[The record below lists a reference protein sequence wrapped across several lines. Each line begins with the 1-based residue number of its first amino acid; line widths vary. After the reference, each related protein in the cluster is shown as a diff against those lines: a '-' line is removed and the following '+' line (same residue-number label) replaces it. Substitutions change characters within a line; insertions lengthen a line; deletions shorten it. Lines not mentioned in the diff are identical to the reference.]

1 MTDQNDDRS
10 GTGSDE
16 VLKALDE
23 LEAVLRE
30 NAESERLLSK
40 RIAEVR
46 LARRTGGSG
55 RPSSATRTSPGT
67 VQLVSTILRRQSEA
81 SGYLRRSLVVALRA
95 EGQSIPSI
103 AHLFGVTHQ
112 RVSNLLRRVAQGN
125 AAAAA
130 AATGDSDLGGSGAPR
145 RSTASASVMTAAT
158 MSATGRQRLDH
169 AHHLTGRQHADV
181 GASLDQRGLRHDR
194 RVGRHDD
201 LGPRELV
208 ALLHGAPLAQQRG
221 RALAPVSWRKR

>member
-1 MTDQNDDRS
+1 MLATDAIELRRHDEQHRGADISMPDQTDDLN

-16 VLKALDE
+16 VLNALDE
-23 LEAVLRE
+23 LESVLRE
-30 NAESERLLSK
+30 NAESERLLAK

-46 LARRTGGSG
+46 LARQNG
-55 RPSSATRTSPGT
+55 REWKAILGDEDEPGT

-125 AAAAA
+125 AA
-130 AATGDSDLGGSGAPR
+130 SGNG
-145 RSTASASVMTAAT
+145 V
-158 MSATGRQRLDH
+158 
-169 AHHLTGRQHADV
+169 
-181 GASLDQRGLRHDR
+181 
-194 RVGRHDD
+194 
-201 LGPRELV
+201 
-208 ALLHGAPLAQQRG
+208 
-221 RALAPVSWRKR
+221 

>member
-1 MTDQNDDRS
+1 MLATDAIELREDEEQLRGADISMPDQSDDRS
-10 GTGSDE
+10 GTGSDD

-23 LEAVLRE
+23 LETVLRE

-46 LARRTGGSG
+46 LARQNG
-55 RPSSATRTSPGT
+55 REWKAILGDEDEPGT

-81 SGYLRRSLVVALRA
+81 SGYLRRSLVVALRT

-125 AAAAA
+125 S
-130 AATGDSDLGGSGAPR
+130 TGGNG
-145 RSTASASVMTAAT
+145 V
-158 MSATGRQRLDH
+158 
-169 AHHLTGRQHADV
+169 
-181 GASLDQRGLRHDR
+181 
-194 RVGRHDD
+194 
-201 LGPRELV
+201 
-208 ALLHGAPLAQQRG
+208 
-221 RALAPVSWRKR
+221 

>member
-1 MTDQNDDRS
+1 MLATDAYELRQDQGQRKGADISMPDQTDDRS

-16 VLKALDE
+16 VLQALDE
-23 LEAVLRE
+23 LESVLRE

-46 LARRTGGSG
+46 LARQNG
-55 RPSSATRTSPGT
+55 REWKAILGDEDEPGT

-112 RVSNLLRRVAQGN
+112 RVSNLLRRVAQGH
-125 AAAAA
+125 AAAGND
-130 AATGDSDLGGSGAPR
+130 GD
-145 RSTASASVMTAAT
+145 
-158 MSATGRQRLDH
+158 
-169 AHHLTGRQHADV
+169 
-181 GASLDQRGLRHDR
+181 
-194 RVGRHDD
+194 
-201 LGPRELV
+201 
-208 ALLHGAPLAQQRG
+208 
-221 RALAPVSWRKR
+221 

>member
-1 MTDQNDDRS
+1 MLATGATELREEARRRGAENGMPDQNDDRS
-10 GTGSDE
+10 ATGSDE

-23 LEAVLRE
+23 LETVLRE
-30 NAESERLLSK
+30 NAESERLLTQ

-46 LARRTGGSG
+46 LARENG
-55 RPSSATRTSPGT
+55 REWKAILGDEDDPGT

-125 AAAAA
+125 AAAAN
-130 AATGDSDLGGSGAPR
+130 GDSA
-145 RSTASASVMTAAT
+145 
-158 MSATGRQRLDH
+158 
-169 AHHLTGRQHADV
+169 
-181 GASLDQRGLRHDR
+181 
-194 RVGRHDD
+194 
-201 LGPRELV
+201 
-208 ALLHGAPLAQQRG
+208 
-221 RALAPVSWRKR
+221 

>member
-1 MTDQNDDRS
+1 MLATDATELRQDEEQRRGAESVMPDQNDDRS

-23 LEAVLRE
+23 LETVLRE
-30 NAESERLLSK
+30 NAESERLLAQ

-46 LARRTGGSG
+46 LARQNG
-55 RPSSATRTSPGT
+55 REWKAILGDEEDPGT

-112 RVSNLLRRVAQGN
+112 RVSNLLRRVAQG

-130 AATGDSDLGGSGAPR
+130 GNGDG
-145 RSTASASVMTAAT
+145 V
-158 MSATGRQRLDH
+158 
-169 AHHLTGRQHADV
+169 
-181 GASLDQRGLRHDR
+181 
-194 RVGRHDD
+194 
-201 LGPRELV
+201 
-208 ALLHGAPLAQQRG
+208 
-221 RALAPVSWRKR
+221 

>member
-1 MTDQNDDRS
+1 MLATDAIELRQDEEQQRGADISMPDQTDDRS
-10 GTGSDE
+10 GTGSDD

-23 LEAVLRE
+23 LETVLRD

-46 LARRTGGSG
+46 LARQNG
-55 RPSSATRTSPGT
+55 REWKAILGDEDEPGT

-125 AAAAA
+125 AP
-130 AATGDSDLGGSGAPR
+130 SSGNG
-145 RSTASASVMTAAT
+145 V
-158 MSATGRQRLDH
+158 
-169 AHHLTGRQHADV
+169 
-181 GASLDQRGLRHDR
+181 
-194 RVGRHDD
+194 
-201 LGPRELV
+201 
-208 ALLHGAPLAQQRG
+208 
-221 RALAPVSWRKR
+221 

>member
-1 MTDQNDDRS
+1 MLATDAIELRRHQEQHRGADISMPDQDYDRS
-10 GTGSDE
+10 GTGSDD
-16 VLKALDE
+16 VLNALDE

-46 LARRTGGSG
+46 LARQNG
-55 RPSSATRTSPGT
+55 REWKAILGDEDEPGT

-125 AAAAA
+125 AA
-130 AATGDSDLGGSGAPR
+130 SG
-145 RSTASASVMTAAT
+145 
-158 MSATGRQRLDH
+158 
-169 AHHLTGRQHADV
+169 
-181 GASLDQRGLRHDR
+181 
-194 RVGRHDD
+194 
-201 LGPRELV
+201 
-208 ALLHGAPLAQQRG
+208 HG
-221 RALAPVSWRKR
+221 V

>member
-1 MTDQNDDRS
+1 MTATDVTELRSTHEQRRGADSSMPEEIDDRS
-10 GTGSDE
+10 RTGSDD
-16 VLKALDE
+16 VLNALVE
-23 LEAVLRE
+23 LESVLRE

-46 LARRTGGSG
+46 LARENG
-55 RPSSATRTSPGT
+55 REWKAILGDEDDPGT

-125 AAAAA
+125 AAAAN
-130 AATGDSDLGGSGAPR
+130 GDG
-145 RSTASASVMTAAT
+145 V
-158 MSATGRQRLDH
+158 
-169 AHHLTGRQHADV
+169 
-181 GASLDQRGLRHDR
+181 
-194 RVGRHDD
+194 
-201 LGPRELV
+201 
-208 ALLHGAPLAQQRG
+208 
-221 RALAPVSWRKR
+221 